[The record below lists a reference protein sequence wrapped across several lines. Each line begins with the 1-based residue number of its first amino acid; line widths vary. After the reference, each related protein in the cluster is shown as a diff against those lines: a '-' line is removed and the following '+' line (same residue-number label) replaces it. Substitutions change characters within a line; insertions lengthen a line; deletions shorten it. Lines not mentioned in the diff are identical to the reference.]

1 MCTILVPVD
10 GSENSDRAVRFL
22 AGLYEKLAPASIH
35 LLHVH
40 APAVPDTVEAIPGEE
55 IEREVVTGESAL
67 QSARALLDSAA
78 IPCTSTLEH
87 GYVASTIVRYAAD
100 HGCDAI
106 IMGTRGMGSNEELLG
121 SIARQI
127 ILLASVPVT
136 LVK

>member
-22 AGLYEKLAPASIH
+22 AGLYRKLAPASIH
-35 LLHVH
+35 LLHVQ
-40 APAVPDTVEAIPGEE
+40 APAVLETDDAVPRAGT
-55 IEREVVTGESAL
+55 EREAVTGESAL
-67 QSARALLDSAA
+67 QSAKALLDSAA
-78 IPCTSTLEH
+78 IPCTSALEH

-100 HGCDAI
+100 NRCDAI
-106 IMGTRGMGSNEELLG
+106 VMGTRGMGSNDELLG